1 MRKPYKVK
9 KANVIKLQK
18 AIKELKLKENGRH

>member
-9 KANVIKLQK
+9 QANVIKLQK
-18 AIKELKLKENGRH
+18 AIKELKIKENGRY